1 MGLPDENAEGYE
13 QSAALTF
20 ADQLEGDLLVVH
32 GSGDDNVHYQNTE
45 ALVNEL
51 VKYNKQFRLMVYPNR
66 SHGIFEGAGTRLHL
80 YTLLTSYLEEH
91 LAPGPRQPGVSTS
104 D

>member
-1 MGLPDENAEGYE
+1 MGLPQENADGYRKGSPISYAEG
-13 QSAALTF
+13 LR
-20 ADQLEGDLLVVH
+20 GKLLLVH

-51 VKYNKQFRLMVYPNR
+51 VKAGKQFDLMVYPNR
-66 SHGIFEGAGTRLHL
+66 SHGIYEGAGTRKHL
-80 YTLLTSYLEEH
+80 YSLLTDFLEENMP
-91 LAPGPRQPGVSTS
+91 PGPRRVPAT

>member
-1 MGLPDENAEGYE
+1 MGLPEDNAEGYE
-13 QSAALTF
+13 ESAALTH
-20 ADQLEGDLLVVH
+20 ADRLEGNLLVVH

-51 VKYNKQFRLMVYPNR
+51 VKHNKQFELMVYPNR
-66 SHGIFEGAGTRLHL
+66 SHGIFEGEGTRKHL
-80 YTLLTSYLEEH
+80 YSLLTDFLEENMP
-91 LAPGPRQPGVSTS
+91 PGPRRVPAT